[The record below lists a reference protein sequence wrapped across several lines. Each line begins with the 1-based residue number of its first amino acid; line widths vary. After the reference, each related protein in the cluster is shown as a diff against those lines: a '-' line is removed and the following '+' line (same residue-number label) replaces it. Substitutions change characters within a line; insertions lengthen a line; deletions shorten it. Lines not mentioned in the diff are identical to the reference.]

1 MVRVEP
7 VRHKKDLECY
17 LRLPSQLYE
26 GHPHWVP
33 PLLADERKF
42 HSPKHNEALQYSRTA
57 RWLAWDGEKPVGRI
71 MGIINHQ
78 HNKMHDQRTGRFY
91 QLDCI
96 NDEQVAKELIRTVE
110 NWAIEQGMDRIIGPF
125 GFSDKDPQGIKIEGH
140 EYPAVL
146 LTPANPAY
154 LESLI
159 ENNGYKKEID
169 CVSYRIPIPDKMP
182 LLYKMV
188 CDRIRT
194 RGAYKLREFQT
205 RKDLK
210 PYIIPVLEMVNL
222 CYADIFGFVPLSP
235 PEIQKLAAQ
244 YLPILDPTLVKLVET
259 AQGEAIGFVVSMPG
273 ITEGL
278 QRSGGKLF
286 PFGFIHL
293 LKALQQSKQLVLL
306 LGAVK
311 PGHKGKGVTALLA
324 ESLLTTAR
332 RRGMTEIDSHLILEN
347 NMVMRAEAENIGGK
361 VYKRFR
367 VYQKKLPA

>member
-1 MVRVEP
+1 MVRVQP
-7 VRHKKDLECY
+7 VQHKKDLECY
-17 LRLPSQLYE
+17 LRLPARLYTN
-26 GHPHWVP
+26 HPQWVP

-42 HSPKHNEALQYSRTA
+42 HSPKHNEALQYSSTA
-57 RWLAWDGEKPVGRI
+57 RWIAWDGETPVGRI

-78 HNKMHDQRTGRFY
+78 HNKMHGERTGRFY

-96 NDEQVAKELIRTVE
+96 NDKKVAQALISTAE
-110 NWAIEQGMDRIIGPF
+110 EWAIEQGMDRIIGPF

-140 EYPAVL
+140 EFPAVL
-146 LTPANPAY
+146 LTPSNPAY
-154 LESLI
+154 LEALI
-159 ENNGYKKEID
+159 EENGYKKEID
-169 CVSYRIPIPDKMP
+169 CVSYRIPIPEKMP

-188 CDRIRT
+188 CDRIRH
-194 RGAYKLREFQT
+194 RGAYKLREFET
-205 RKDLK
+205 RKELK
-210 PYIIPVLEMVNL
+210 PFIIPVLEMVNL

-235 PEIQKLAAQ
+235 AEIQKLAAQ

-259 AQGEAIGFVVSMPG
+259 SADEPIGFVVSMPG

-293 LKALQQSKQLVLL
+293 LKALHQSKQLVLL

-332 RRGMTEIDSHLILEN
+332 KRGMTEIDSHLILEN

-367 VYQKKLPA
+367 VYQKIIKA

>member
-1 MVRVEP
+1 MIRVQ
-7 VRHKKDLECY
+7 VVGTKKEMEVY
-17 LRLPSQLYE
+17 LQLPARIYANYPQ
-26 GHPHWVP
+26 WVP
-33 PLLADERKF
+33 PLIADERKF
-42 HSPKHNEALQYSRTA
+42 HSPKHNEALQYSTIA
-57 RWLAWDGEKPVGRI
+57 HWIAWENERPVGRI

-78 HNKMHDQRTGRFY
+78 YNKMHGERTGRYY

-96 NDEQVAKELIRTVE
+96 NDASVARQLIETVE
-110 NWAIEQGMDRIIGPF
+110 KWAKDQGMDRMIGPF

-140 EYPAVL
+140 EFPAVL
-146 LTPANPAY
+146 LTPANPPY
-154 LESLI
+154 LEQLI
-159 ENNGYKKEID
+159 ENSGYKKEVD

-188 CDRIRT
+188 CDRIRS
-194 RGAYKLREFQT
+194 RGAYKLKEFQT
-205 RKDLK
+205 RKELK
-210 PYIIPVLEMVNL
+210 PVIVPVLELVNL
-222 CYADIFGFVPLSP
+222 CYAEIFGFVPLSP
-235 PEIQKLAAQ
+235 SEIQKLAAQ
-244 YLPILDPTLVKLVET
+244 YLPILDPTLVKLVVT
-259 AQGEAIGFVVSMPG
+259 ANDEAIGFVVSMPG

-286 PFGFIHL
+286 PFGFIHIL
-293 LKALQQSKQLVLL
+293 RSLQKSKQLVLL

-332 RRGMTEIDSHLILEN
+332 KRGMTEIDSHLILEN

-367 VYQKKLPA
+367 VYQKKLS